1 MLKKIELLS
10 PAKNLEYGKIA
21 IQHGA
26 DAVYIGA
33 TKFGARQNASNSIID
48 IEALTK
54 YAHIYNAKVYVTLN
68 TILFDNELEEVRKI
82 CYDLYSCGVD
92 ALIVQDMALLEIDL
106 PPIKL
111 HSSTQTNNYELDR
124 IKFLSESGFKRII
137 LARELSIIEIEKIRQ
152 NTDCELECFIHGAL
166 CVCFSG
172 QCYLSYILNKRSGN
186 RGNCSQPCRLSYDL
200 FNKNG
205 KILKKDSYL
214 LSLKDFNASNH
225 IERLIKAG
233 ITTFKIEG
241 RLKDKIYL
249 KNVTAYYRNL
259 LDTLFEKTN
268 CYEKS
273 SSGKTT
279 FFFTPDLERSFN
291 RGYTDYF
298 LDNIRKKNGSLLS
311 QKSIGKEIGKVLN
324 NKDKKD
330 KYIFIDSKYKI
341 SNGDGL
347 CYFDN
352 TNKLSG
358 FLVNKVIDKN
368 KILPNKEIIIKKN
381 TKIFRNYDFKFNKL
395 LNNNTCERKININIF
410 FEYSVNGF
418 ILTVID
424 EDDIKIIIETS
435 INKTIAINKIQ
446 TINTI
451 KTQLS
456 KLKSTPF
463 TINSFKIKTEN
474 IYFIPI
480 NILNDTRRKMVNM
493 LIENRVN
500 YFEQIEKLSNKKT
513 NKKTNKNQY
522 LNIIDYTFN
531 IVNKKALDFYR
542 KHYNTNN
549 KYEFGIEQTNNFSNK
564 ILMRTKH
571 CIKFELEQCPIYFKQ
586 NEDFKKKL
594 FLKQGKNILSLEFD
608 CKNCQMLIKSINK
621 FNNSILNFHK

>member
-111 HSSTQTNNYELDR
+111 HASTQTNNYELDR

-268 CYEKS
+268 WYEKS

-381 TKIFRNYDFKFNKL
+381 TKIFRNYDFKFYKL

-513 NKKTNKNQY
+513 NKNQY

-531 IVNKKALDFYR
+531 IVNKKALDFYK